1 MRLEIISPD
10 EEIFTG
16 DVSSII
22 VPAIDGS
29 LGILNNHAPMI
40 TTLKE
45 GVIELIEASGS
56 NKTIDVKGGVLE
68 VLSNKVVILAE

>member
-16 DVSSII
+16 EVSSII

-29 LGILNNHAPMI
+29 LGILDNHAPMI

-45 GVIELIEASGS
+45 GAIELIETSGS

-68 VLSNKVVILAE
+68 VLANKVVILAE

>member
-1 MRLEIISPD
+1 LRLEIISPD

-16 DVSSII
+16 EVSSIV

-29 LGILNNHAPMI
+29 LGILDNHAPLI

-45 GVIELIEASGS
+45 GDIELKGDSDQVIS
-56 NKTIDVKGGVLE
+56 IKGGVLE
-68 VLSNKVVILAE
+68 VLRNKVVILAE